1 MVKNRFIRSFGVAGA
16 GDAEIRITVP
26 GDSIN
31 GFMKFR
37 RYKSYDEWKEIAMIR
52 DGKFLV
58 AYIPQ
63 QPPAGKVMYQV
74 FVEEKGQRIALTEE
88 PVIIRFRGHVPPY
101 IIIPHIILIFMAMF
115 LSTRT
120 GVEVL
125 SRGTHVFQYTRA
137 AVILLLIG
145 GMIMGPIVQ
154 KYAFGAFWTGWP
166 FGHDLTDNKT
176 FVAFVM
182 WVIAYFVLRRN
193 REKTGWALAASILLV
208 LIYLIPHS
216 VLGSEIDYTAKP

>member
-1 MVKNRFIRSFGVAGA
+1 
-16 GDAEIRITVP
+16 
-26 GDSIN
+26 
-31 GFMKFR
+31 
-37 RYKSYDEWKEIAMIR
+37 
-52 DGKFLV
+52 
-58 AYIPQ
+58 
-63 QPPAGKVMYQV
+63 MYQV
-74 FVEEKGQRIALTEE
+74 FVEEKGQRIPLTEE

-125 SRGTHVFQYTRA
+125 SRGTHIFQYTRA
-137 AVILLLIG
+137 TVILLLIG

-193 REKTGWALAASILLV
+193 KEKIGWALAASVVLV